1 MLFYMFH
8 VTAEYDKG
16 NKSLLFYI
24 FLFRRERERL
34 LHRYEIAD
42 GTQKMRKPKA
52 DPNKTIKCFSRSSAG
67 QNMTDP
73 NSLRPAPVLLYTIKY
88 LFTK

>member
-1 MLFYMFH
+1 M
-8 VTAEYDKG
+8 
-16 NKSLLFYI
+16 LFYI
-24 FLFRRERERL
+24 FLSRRERERL

-52 DPNKTIKCFSRSSAG
+52 DPTKTIKCFTRSSAG

-73 NSLRPAPVLLYTIKY
+73 DSLRPASVLLHTIKY